1 MNKEKQFRIYKI
13 ILKSGKELNV
23 NITGNIIDFQVNEI
37 CSCKEPESIVND
49 RKGETNFYIKVS
61 EIAARVDITE
71 N

>member
-1 MNKEKQFRIYKI
+1 M
-13 ILKSGKELNV
+13 

-37 CSCKEPESIVND
+37 CSCKEAESIVND

-61 EIAARVDITE
+61 EIAAIVDITE

>member
-1 MNKEKQFRIYKI
+1 MAEQFRIYKI

-37 CSCKEPESIVND
+37 CSFKEAEAIVND

-61 EIAARVDITE
+61 EIAAIVDITE